1 LKIAEQVPSSL
12 IVVGVVLYPGYAVV
26 PVTDDAPHG
35 IATVV
40 PGACIFGVGVVD
52 TFGRRNPHT
61 KKTLKRSTR
70 FCVSLLKRVFLC
82 KRRGSVNLEKH
93 HLKNKAMN
101 TRTDQIK
108 SHLRELI
115 IDTNDESIL
124 SKVEAYFTTLKGK
137 NTDWWETITP
147 TEKEDIK
154 TGLQQLDNGEG
165 IPYNTVKDKV
175 DQLLGRL

>member
-1 LKIAEQVPSSL
+1 
-12 IVVGVVLYPGYAVV
+12 
-26 PVTDDAPHG
+26 
-35 IATVV
+35 
-40 PGACIFGVGVVD
+40 
-52 TFGRRNPHT
+52 
-61 KKTLKRSTR
+61 
-70 FCVSLLKRVFLC
+70 
-82 KRRGSVNLEKH
+82 
-93 HLKNKAMN
+93 MN